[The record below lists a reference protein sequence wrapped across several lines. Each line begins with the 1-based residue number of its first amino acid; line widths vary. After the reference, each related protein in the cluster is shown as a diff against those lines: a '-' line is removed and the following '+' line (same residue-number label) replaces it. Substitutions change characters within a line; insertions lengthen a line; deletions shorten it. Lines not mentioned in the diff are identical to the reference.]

1 MLQLDRYKNKFAGK
15 TILVADDVEDVLFY
29 YKALLQV
36 TGIEVVEAR
45 SGNEVIS
52 ICRKKPDIDII
63 MLDIQ
68 MPNGDGMYT
77 LGRLKEMH
85 SRAAVV
91 AQTAHALPSD
101 KLKYMKLGFDDYI
114 CKPLRSET
122 LFQILDDHLFAEDHE
137 PRPA

>member
-1 MLQLDRYKNKFAGK
+1 MLQLDRYKNKFTGK
-15 TILVADDVEDVLFY
+15 TILIADDGEDVLFY
-29 YKALLQV
+29 YKALLQF
-36 TGIEVVEAR
+36 TGIRIMEAR

-52 ICRKKPDIDII
+52 ICRHKPDIDLI

-77 LGRLKEMH
+77 LERLKEMH

-91 AQTAHALPSD
+91 AQTAHALPTD
-101 KLKYMKLGFDDYI
+101 KIKYMKLGFDDYI

-122 LFQILDDHLFAEDHE
+122 LFQILEDHLTVTESE
-137 PRPA
+137 RK